1 MNKRKICLVSA
12 TRAEWYLLSHLCKEI
27 KKDKDLI
34 LQILVTGTHLSQE
47 FGLTY
52 KEIEKEFKIDE
63 KIPILLSNDDNL
75 SLCKSMAL
83 VFEGFSKAFKSLK
96 PDIVVILG
104 DRYEMLAVASVC
116 LLMQIPIAHLCG
128 GELTLGAIDDSIRH
142 SITKMAHLHFVSTK
156 EYQNRVLQL
165 GENKNSVFNIGSLGG
180 FIVTNMDFLSKEE
193 LEKELDFKFDENI
206 YLITYHPE
214 TLNLKQTKNNI
225 QTLLC
230 NLTKLKKASLIF
242 TKANADEN
250 GLLINNFLA
259 DFCKKYP
266 KKAKLFD
273 NLGSKRYLSLMKIS
287 KAVIGNSSSGI
298 IESPFLRVACINIG
312 DRQKGRIRSE
322 NIIDTSIKDLQ
333 QAFQKLEDKKFQDN
347 LKNFKNPFESRIKNP
362 NKFIKTKLKNVKLD
376 TILNKKFTDL
386 LWISKN

>member
-1 MNKRKICLVSA
+1 MSKRKICIISA
-12 TRAEWYLLSHLCKEI
+12 TRAEWYLLKNLCLEI
-27 KKDKDLI
+27 KNDKDLA
-34 LQILVTGTHLSQE
+34 LQIIVTGAHLSKD

-52 KEIEKEFKIDE
+52 KEIEKDFKIDK
-63 KIPILLSNDDNL
+63 KIPILSSNDDKLN
-75 SLCKSMAL
+75 LCKSMAL
-83 VFEGFSKAFKSLK
+83 VFEGFSKVFESLK

-116 LLMQIPIAHLCG
+116 LLMHIPIAHLCG

-165 GENKNSVFNIGSLGG
+165 GENKNFIFNVGSLGG
-180 FIVTNMDFLSKEE
+180 FNVKNTNFLSKKE

-214 TLNLKQTKNNI
+214 TLNLEQTKNNI
-225 QTLLC
+225 EILLD
-230 NLTKLKKASLIF
+230 NLIKLKKASLIF

-259 DFCKKYP
+259 EFCKKYP

-273 NLGSKRYLSLMKIS
+273 NLGVEKYLSLMKIS
-287 KAVIGNSSSGI
+287 KAIIGNSSSGV
-298 IESPFLRVACINIG
+298 IESPFLRTACINIG
-312 DRQKGRIRSE
+312 DRQKGRIKSE
-322 NIIDTSIKDLQ
+322 NIIDTNMKDLQ
-333 QAFQKLEDKKFQDN
+333 KAFQKLETKKFKEI
-347 LKNFKNPFESRIKNP
+347 LKSFNNPFENKIKNP
-362 NKFIKTKLKNVKLD
+362 NKFIKTKLKNIKLD
-376 TILNKKFTDL
+376 TILNKKFTDM

>member
-1 MNKRKICLVSA
+1 MSKRKICIISA
-12 TRAEWYLLSHLCKEI
+12 TRAEWYLLKNLCLEI
-27 KKDKDLI
+27 KNDKDLA
-34 LQILVTGTHLSQE
+34 LQIIATGAHLSKD

-52 KEIEKEFKIDE
+52 KEIEKDFKIDK
-63 KIPILLSNDDNL
+63 KIPILSSNDDKLN
-75 SLCKSMAL
+75 LCKSMAL
-83 VFEGFSKAFKSLK
+83 VFEGFSKAFESLK

-104 DRYEMLAVASVC
+104 DRYEMLAVTSVC
-116 LLMQIPIAHLCG
+116 LLMHIPIAHLCG

-165 GENKNSVFNIGSLGG
+165 GENKNFVFNVGSLGG
-180 FIVTNMDFLSKEE
+180 FNVKNTNFLSKKE

-214 TLNLKQTKNNI
+214 TLNLEQTKNNI
-225 QTLLC
+225 EILLD
-230 NLTKLKKASLIF
+230 NLIKLKKASLIF

-259 DFCKKYP
+259 EFCKKYP

-273 NLGSKRYLSLMKIS
+273 NLGVEKYLSLMKIS
-287 KAVIGNSSSGI
+287 KAIIGNSSSGV
-298 IESPFLRVACINIG
+298 IESPFLRTACINIG
-312 DRQKGRIRSE
+312 DRQKGRIKSE
-322 NIIDTSIKDLQ
+322 NIIDTNMKDLQ
-333 QAFQKLEDKKFQDN
+333 KAFQKLETKKFKEI
-347 LKNFKNPFESRIKNP
+347 LKSFNNPFENKIKNP
-362 NKFIKTKLKNVKLD
+362 NKFIKTKLKNIKLD
-376 TILNKKFTDL
+376 TILNKKFTDM